1 MAELAP
7 HTLHGWYAL
16 HQMFGT
22 DRSRT
27 GRLTAAARGALAR
40 DVGEAIATPQPT
52 AGWTAIYELVGGCA
66 DLMFV
71 HFRPTMAE
79 LAAVS
84 RRLRRTR
91 AAALLRTEYAF
102 VSVAE
107 AALYAAT
114 VEAGQQAPVGSEQY
128 RQHIEQLAE
137 AEAGAP
143 RMRHRLQPPAPDDW
157 PYVCFYPMNRRRS
170 DTENWYTLP
179 LEQRDRLL
187 HEHGLT
193 GRRYAG
199 RIMQIITGSSGLSDW
214 EWGVTL
220 FAKDPLEL
228 KRIVTD
234 MRFDEA
240 SARYAEFGR
249 CFTGVRA
256 SDDWL

>member
-1 MAELAP
+1 MAELSP
-7 HTLHGWYAL
+7 HTLHGWFAL
-16 HQMFGT
+16 HQMFCT
-22 DRSRT
+22 DRTRT
-27 GRLTAAARGALAR
+27 SRLTATARSALAR
-40 DVGEAIATPQPT
+40 EAATAIAAPQPHT
-52 AGWTAIYELVGGCA
+52 GWTAIYEMVGGCA

-91 AAALLRTEYAF
+91 AAALLRTEYDF

-107 AALYAAT
+107 AALYHAT
-114 VEAGQQAPVGSEQY
+114 VEAVQEAPAGSEQY
-128 RQHIEQLAE
+128 RQRIEQLAE
-137 AEAGAP
+137 AEAAAP
-143 RMRHRLQPPAPDDW
+143 RMRHRLQPAPPDDW

-170 DTENWYTLP
+170 GAENWYTLP
-179 LEQRDRLL
+179 LDERDRLL

-220 FAKDPLEL
+220 FAKDPLDL
-228 KRIVTD
+228 KRIVTE
-234 MRFDEA
+234 MRFDQA

-256 SDDWL
+256 VDDWL